1 MTLAQPRIPGTTYFI
16 TTRCERREL
25 RLPPTPETSAGIAV
39 ALAEAAERR
48 RVRIVAASAPGNHIH
63 LVVHDET
70 GRVSA
75 FMQDVFSLI
84 GRFCNVRDGVKGI
97 GFWNRQPAVAVALG
111 DPQTVVEKVAYV
123 IANPVTS
130 FLVPKLSEWPGL
142 KFEISDLGRWWGP
155 IYKRPDIFFRKNG
168 WVSDEVQVS
177 SELPPMVEGAYGVEG
192 FQKRVKVV
200 VERLI
205 AEAHA
210 EAKAKGHGFVGID
223 KILRQSVWK
232 KPSSPDDRKAGF
244 AAEAIHRVAAS
255 TKARVR
261 QMVKALLEF
270 RIAHALA
277 WEEFRRGLRPLFPP
291 GTYKA
296 WRFYGAARDDTS
308 PPWAIRSAPSG

>member
-16 TTRCERREL
+16 TTRVERREL

-63 LVVHDET
+63 LVVHDEM

-75 FMQDVFSLI
+75 FMQDAFSLI

-130 FLVPKLSEWPGL
+130 FLVPQLSEWPGL

-155 IYKRPDIFFRKNG
+155 IYKRPDIFFRKKG
-168 WVSDEVQVS
+168 WVSEEVQVS
-177 SELPPMVEGAYGVEG
+177 SELPPMVERAYGVEG

-200 VERLI
+200 VDRLI
-205 AEAHA
+205 AECSRA
-210 EAKAKGHGFVGID
+210 V
-223 KILRQSVWK
+223 
-232 KPSSPDDRKAGF
+232 
-244 AAEAIHRVAAS
+244 
-255 TKARVR
+255 
-261 QMVKALLEF
+261 
-270 RIAHALA
+270 
-277 WEEFRRGLRPLFPP
+277 
-291 GTYKA
+291 
-296 WRFYGAARDDTS
+296 
-308 PPWAIRSAPSG
+308 